1 MQRMKAP
8 EKFGECLQRL
18 LDQEGMSAS
27 EAARLVG
34 FRSRNSIFRILND
47 ETSFDV
53 DSRFLTSLH
62 KAVGESWPESHW
74 EALEDAIYLKK
85 VGLGQMLK
93 DRAFLKSMHEVTAAD
108 DYTVESNWYGQFEEI
123 SMRALLADV
132 SKGEEIVIVISG
144 SCKRD
149 LAALLIEELGRAGDE
164 GRLKIRQYIDIGE
177 DVMVYSILG
186 ALPLLSKVW
195 YNARLVEPESCP
207 PELEALY
214 RLNTISIYQKD
225 SQGQCCWHEMIQIDS
240 KRFVHRFR
248 AGDAYPFA
256 AILERK
262 RFELELLKPIA
273 RPDDGAEAFIEYTS
287 QYAAL
292 EKDGMILSIK
302 PDVHFNCIASE
313 VLYPAIIDGF
323 RQAGFADGE
332 ELTGLISALKQIHDA
347 RYHNMFHKRRP
358 THLVYSIQA
367 MERFMQTGVLTDQF
381 FIQRAYTVEE
391 RRTILREMHR
401 EAVENPYFN
410 IYFLKE
416 DVPELRSEMT
426 LYEGKGVLLLDA
438 YTGYDLHE
446 DHSEAL
452 ITLPPFME
460 SFQRFFMEQLLHRY
474 VLPKAESIA
483 VLERLYTDMKV

>member
-1 MQRMKAP
+1 MKAP

-18 LDQEGMSAS
+18 LEAEGMSAS

-34 FRSRNSIFRILND
+34 FRSRNSIFRILKD
-47 ETSFDV
+47 ETSADV

-62 KAVGESWPESHW
+62 KAVGELWPRSHW
-74 EALEDAIYLKK
+74 DALEDAVYLKK
-85 VGLGQMLK
+85 VGLKQLLN
-93 DRAFLKSMHEVTAAD
+93 DRAFLKSMHEGTAVD
-108 DYTVESNWYGQFEEI
+108 DYTVESSWYGQFKEI

-132 SKGEEIVIVISG
+132 SKGDEIEIVISG

-149 LAALLIEELGRAGDE
+149 LATLLIEVLGKAGDE
-164 GRLKIRQYIDIGE
+164 GRLKIRQYIDIGD
-177 DVMVYSILG
+177 DVMVYNILG
-186 ALPLLSKVW
+186 ALPMLSKVW

-225 SQGQCCWHEMIQIDS
+225 SQGQRCWHEMIQIDA
-240 KRFVHRFR
+240 KRFVHRSR
-248 AGDAYPFA
+248 MGDASPFA

-262 RFELELLKPIA
+262 RFELELLKPMV
-273 RPDDGAEAFIEYTS
+273 RPDDVAEAYVEYTS
-287 QYAAL
+287 QYAGL

-323 RQAGFADGE
+323 RQAGYAAGE
-332 ELTGLISALKQIHDA
+332 ELTGLIATLKQIHDG
-347 RYHNMFHKRRP
+347 RYENMFRKHRP
-358 THLVYSIQA
+358 THLVYSLPA
-367 MERFMQTGVLTDQF
+367 MERFMKTGVLTDQF

-391 RRTILREMHR
+391 RRSILRSLHQ
-401 EAVENPYFN
+401 EAMENPFFN
-410 IYFLKE
+410 IHFLRE
-416 DVPELRSEMT
+416 DVPDVRCEMT
-426 LYEGKGVLLLDA
+426 FYEGKGVLLLDA

-452 ITLPPFME
+452 ITLPVFME
-460 SFQRFFMEQLLHRY
+460 SFQKFFMEQLLNRY
-474 VLPKAESIA
+474 VMSQAESMA
-483 VLERLYTDMKV
+483 VLERLYTDMKA